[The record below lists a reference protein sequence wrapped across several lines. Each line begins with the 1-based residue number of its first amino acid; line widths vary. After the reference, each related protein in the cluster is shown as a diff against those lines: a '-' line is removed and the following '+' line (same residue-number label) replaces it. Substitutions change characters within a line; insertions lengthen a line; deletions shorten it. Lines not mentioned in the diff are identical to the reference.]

1 MLDSI
6 RRRLTLGYVSI
17 LALILIVFGVLM
29 VFLFRE
35 QAYAQQDDLLL
46 QEAKSKAESLLADR
60 EQAFIP
66 TPGRPYA
73 AWAEVEADGRLS
85 RPSSAPAAVLDL
97 LAEKQARRAV
107 RDR

>member
-35 QAYAQQDDLLL
+35 QAY
-46 QEAKSKAESLLADR
+46 
-60 EQAFIP
+60 
-66 TPGRPYA
+66 T
-73 AWAEVEADGRLS
+73 
-85 RPSSAPAAVLDL
+85 
-97 LAEKQARRAV
+97 
-107 RDR
+107 